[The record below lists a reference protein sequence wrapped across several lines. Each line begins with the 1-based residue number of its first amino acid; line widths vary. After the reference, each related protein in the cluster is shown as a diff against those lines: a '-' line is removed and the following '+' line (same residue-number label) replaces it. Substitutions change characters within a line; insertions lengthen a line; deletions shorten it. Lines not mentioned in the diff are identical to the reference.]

1 MNANNRKFLFLGLFM
16 GLVLAVLIGVAV
28 KVIDRRWHPQ
38 AATAA
43 VPDSSAS
50 VGNPS
55 GSQTSVNT
63 GTEPGSTAE
72 LSEEEQK
79 MAGVQVAEVSRRPL
93 MTEIS
98 AFGRVEDPESRLSTI
113 SARVAGRI
121 DKLYLQYTGQ
131 NVERGQAI
139 AEIYSPE
146 LLTASE
152 EYKLALDSRI
162 QLSAAAEPDAIRAA
176 DDLIAASRRRLEL
189 WGLTPSQIEQIAA
202 GHGHPDVTIY
212 SSTSGT
218 VVERKVTQG
227 QYVNAGDV
235 LYSVADLST
244 VWVKA
249 DVYESDLAQ
258 IRAGQSVEIT
268 SDALSGK
275 TIHGSVEFIE
285 PKAATETRTV
295 PVHIHVANP
304 GMRLRPGMFVRA
316 VFSLHQENGL
326 VVPRSAVLDTGTR
339 KIVYIAKAH
348 GVFEARA
355 IQTGTPSND
364 VFPVISGLKAGERVV
379 TNGNFLID
387 SQTRLSGGMT
397 GLYGGS
403 KEFGDH
409 QTNGGGSPESQQT
422 DAKTAK
428 LTFRTDPDPL
438 KGAAPAR
445 FYVQLVDDAG
455 KPVAD
460 AQVKITFVMPAMP
473 SMSMP
478 EMRASGELSW
488 NGKDYSGTIDV
499 PMAGSWNTTIEAT
512 RNGHVLASEHVRL
525 TAR

>member
-1 MNANNRKFLFLGLFM
+1 MNPNNRKFLFLGLLI
-16 GLVLAVLIGVAV
+16 GIVAAVLVGFAV
-28 KVIDRRWHPQ
+28 RTIDHRWHQQ

-43 VPDSSAS
+43 GADSSAS
-50 VGNPS
+50 VSNPS
-55 GSQTSVNT
+55 ESQPSMNS
-63 GTEPGSTAE
+63 GTEPGSTVE
-72 LSEEEQK
+72 LSEDEQK
-79 MAGVQVAEVSRRPL
+79 MAGVQITEVSRKPL

-121 DKLYLQYTGQ
+121 EKLYLQYTGQ

-146 LLTASE
+146 LLSASE
-152 EYKLALDSRI
+152 EYKLALDSRN
-162 QLSAAAEPDAIRAA
+162 QLHAAAEPDAIRAA

-189 WGLTPSQIEQIAA
+189 WGMTPGQIEHIAA
-202 GHGHPDVTIY
+202 GQGHPAVTIY
-212 SSTSGT
+212 STTSGT
-218 VVERKVTQG
+218 VVERKVAQG
-227 QYVNAGDV
+227 QYVNAGDP

-249 DVYESDLAQ
+249 DVCESDLAQ
-258 IRAGQSVEIT
+258 IRPGQSVEIT

-295 PVHIHVANP
+295 PVHVHVANP

-316 VFSLHQENGL
+316 VFSLHQENAV

-339 KIVYIAKAH
+339 KLVYIAKAD
-348 GVFEARA
+348 GVFEARE
-355 IQTGTPSND
+355 IQTGTPNND
-364 VFPVISGLKAGERVV
+364 LFPVISGLKPGERVV

-397 GLYGGS
+397 GLFGGS

-409 QTNGGGSPESQQT
+409 PASAGGSPESLQ
-422 DAKTAK
+422 ANANTAK
-428 LTFRTDPDPL
+428 LTYRIDPDPL
-438 KGAAPAR
+438 KGAAPAKIT
-445 FYVQLVDDAG
+445 VQLLDAG

-460 AQVKITFVMPAMP
+460 AQVKITLVMPAMP

-478 EMRASGELSW
+478 EMRASAELSW
-488 NGKDYSGTIDV
+488 NGKEYSGVIDV
-499 PMAGSWNTTIEAT
+499 PIAGPWNTTLEAT
-512 RNGHVLASEHVRL
+512 RNGHVLASQHVRL
-525 TAR
+525 TAH

>member
-1 MNANNRKFLFLGLFM
+1 MNTNNRKFLFLGLFM
-16 GLVLAVLIGVAV
+16 GLVLAVLAGVAV

-43 VPDSSAS
+43 VADSSAS
-50 VGNPS
+50 AGRS
-55 GSQTSVNT
+55 SDSQPTMSS
-63 GTEPGSTAE
+63 GTEPGSTVE

-79 MAGVQVAEVSRRPL
+79 MAGVQITEVSRKPL

-98 AFGRVEDPESRLSTI
+98 AFGHVEDPESRLSTI

-139 AEIYSPE
+139 AEVYSPE
-146 LLTASE
+146 LLTAAE
-152 EYKLALDSRI
+152 EYKLALDSRN
-162 QLSAAAEPDAIRAA
+162 QLNAAAEPDAIRAA
-176 DDLIAASRRRLEL
+176 DDLISASRRRLEL
-189 WGLTPSQIEQIAA
+189 WGLTRSQIEQIAT
-202 GHGHPDVTIY
+202 GQGRPDVTAY
-212 SSTSGT
+212 ASTSGT

-258 IRAGQSVEIT
+258 IRPGQSVEIT

-275 TIHGSVEFIE
+275 TIQGSVEFIE

-295 PVHIHVANP
+295 PVHVHVANP

-316 VFSLHQENGL
+316 VFSLHQENAL

-339 KIVYIAKAH
+339 KLVYIAKAD
-348 GVFEARA
+348 GVFEARE
-355 IQTGTPSND
+355 IQTGRPNND
-364 VFPVISGLKAGERVV
+364 LFPVISGLKPGERVV

-397 GLYGGS
+397 GLFGGS
-403 KEFGDH
+403 KEFGDR
-409 QTNGGGSPESQQT
+409 QANGGGSPESDQAG
-422 DAKTAK
+422 AKTAK
-428 LTFRTDPDPL
+428 LTYRADPDPL
-438 KGAAPAR
+438 KGAAPAK
-445 FYVQLVDDAG
+445 FTVQLLDAG
-455 KPVAD
+455 KPVTD
-460 AQVKITFVMPAMP
+460 AQVKITLVMPAMP

-488 NGKDYSGTIDV
+488 NGKEYSGTIDV
-499 PMAGSWNTTIEAT
+499 PMAGSWNTTIEAI
-512 RNGHVLASEHVRL
+512 RNRHVLASEHVRL

>member
-1 MNANNRKFLFLGLFM
+1 MNTNNRKFLFLGLFL
-16 GLVLAVLIGVAV
+16 GLVLAVLAGVAL
-28 KVIDRRWHPQ
+28 KVIDRRWHPR
-38 AATAA
+38 AEPAPVA
-43 VPDSSAS
+43 DS
-50 VGNPS
+50 PTS
-55 GSQTSVNT
+55 GSSPSQPTTNS
-63 GTEPGSTAE
+63 GTEPGATVE

-79 MAGVQVAEVSRRPL
+79 MAGVQITEVSRKPL

-121 DKLYLQYTGQ
+121 DKLHLQYTGQ

-146 LLTASE
+146 LLSASE
-152 EYKLALDSRI
+152 EYKLALDSRN
-162 QLSAAAEPDAIRAA
+162 QLNASAEPDAIRAA
-176 DDLIAASRRRLEL
+176 DDLISASRRRLEL
-189 WGLTPSQIEQIAA
+189 WGMTPTQIEQIAA

-212 SSTSGT
+212 STTSGT

-227 QYVNAGDV
+227 QYVNAGDM

-316 VFSLHQENGL
+316 VFSLHQENAL

-339 KIVYIAKAH
+339 KLVYIAKAN
-348 GVFEARA
+348 GVFEARE

-364 VFPVISGLKAGERVV
+364 LFPVISGLKLGERVV

-387 SQTRLSGGMT
+387 SQTRLSGGMS
-397 GLYGGS
+397 GLFGGS
-403 KEFGDH
+403 KEFGDR
-409 QTNGGGSPESQQT
+409 QTNGGASPESQEPET
-422 DAKTAK
+422 KSTK
-428 LTFRTDPDPL
+428 LTYRVDPDPL
-438 KGAAPAR
+438 KGAATAK
-445 FYVQLVDDAG
+445 FTVQLLDAG

-460 AQVKITFVMPAMP
+460 AEVKITLVMPAMP

-478 EMRASGELSW
+478 EMRASGALSW
-488 NGKDYSGTIDV
+488 NGKEYSGTIDV
-499 PMAGSWNTTIEAT
+499 PMAGPWNITIEAT

>member
-1 MNANNRKFLFLGLFM
+1 MNTNNRKFLFLGLLI
-16 GLVLAVLIGVAV
+16 GLVVAALIGVTA
-28 KVIDRRWHPQ
+28 KVIDRRWHSQ
-38 AATAA
+38 AASAA
-43 VPDSSAS
+43 VADSPAS
-50 VGNPS
+50 VSKPS
-55 GSQTSVNT
+55 DSQPAMNS
-63 GTEPGSTAE
+63 GTEPGATVE

-79 MAGVQVAEVSRRPL
+79 MAGVQIIEVSRKPL

-121 DKLYLQYTGQ
+121 EKLYLQYTGQ

-146 LLTASE
+146 LLSASE
-152 EYKLALDSRI
+152 EYKLALDSRN
-162 QLSAAAEPDAIRAA
+162 QLHAAAEPDAIRAA
-176 DDLIAASRRRLEL
+176 DDLISASRRRLEL
-189 WGLTPSQIEQIAA
+189 WGMTPTQIEHIAA
-202 GHGHPDVTIY
+202 GQSHPAVTIY
-212 SSTSGT
+212 STTSGT

-227 QYVNAGDV
+227 QYVNAGDP

-258 IRAGQSVEIT
+258 IRPGQSVEIT

-295 PVHIHVANP
+295 PVHVHVANP

-316 VFSLHQENGL
+316 VFSLHQENAL

-339 KIVYIAKAH
+339 KLVYIAKAD
-348 GVFEARA
+348 GVFEARE

-364 VFPVISGLKAGERVV
+364 LFPVISGLKPGERVV

-397 GLYGGS
+397 GLFGGS
-403 KEFGDH
+403 KEFGDR
-409 QTNGGGSPESQQT
+409 QANGGGPPESQQPS
-422 DAKTAK
+422 AKMAK
-428 LTFRTDPDPL
+428 LTYRVDPEPL
-438 KGAAPAR
+438 KGAAPAK
-445 FYVQLVDDAG
+445 FAVQLMDG
-455 KPVAD
+455 GNPVTD
-460 AQVKITFVMPAMP
+460 AQVKITLVMPAMP

-478 EMRASGELSW
+478 EMRASGALSW
-488 NGKDYSGTIDV
+488 NGKEYSGTVDV
-499 PMAGSWNTTIEAT
+499 PMAGPWNTTIEAA

>member
-1 MNANNRKFLFLGLFM
+1 MNTNNRAFLFLGLVL
-16 GLVLAVLIGVAV
+16 GLVLAVLAGFAI

-43 VPDSSAS
+43 VADSSAS
-50 VGNPS
+50 AS
-55 GSQTSVNT
+55 STSQPQPTTNS
-63 GTEPGSTAE
+63 GTEPGSTVE

-79 MAGVQVAEVSRRPL
+79 MAGVQITEVSRKPL

-146 LLTASE
+146 LLSASE
-152 EYKLALDSRI
+152 EYKLALDSRN
-162 QLSAAAEPDAIRAA
+162 QLNASAEPDAIRAA
-176 DDLIAASRRRLEL
+176 DDLTSASRRRLEL
-189 WGLTPSQIEQIAA
+189 WGLTPNQIEQIAA
-202 GHGHPDVTIY
+202 GQSHPDVTAY

-258 IRAGQSVEIT
+258 IRPGQSVEIT

-295 PVHIHVANP
+295 PVHVHVANP

-316 VFSLHQENGL
+316 VFSLHEENAL

-339 KIVYIAKAH
+339 KLVYIAKAE
-348 GVFEARA
+348 GVFEARE
-355 IQTGTPSND
+355 IWTGRPNND
-364 VFPVISGLKAGERVV
+364 LFPVISGLKPGERVV

-397 GLYGGS
+397 GLFGGS

-409 QTNGGGSPESQQT
+409 PANGGGSPESQQA
-422 DAKTAK
+422 DAKTTK
-428 LTFRTDPDPL
+428 LTYRADPDPL
-438 KGAAPAR
+438 KGAAPAK
-445 FYVQLVDDAG
+445 FTVQLLDAG
-455 KPVAD
+455 KPVSD
-460 AQVKITFVMPAMP
+460 AQVKITLVMPAMP

-478 EMRASGELSW
+478 EMRASGELPW
-488 NGKDYSGTIDV
+488 NGKEYSGTIDV

>member
-1 MNANNRKFLFLGLFM
+1 MNTNNRKFLFLGLFL
-16 GLVLAVLIGVAV
+16 GLVLAVLAGVALT
-28 KVIDRRWHPQ
+28 VIDRRWH
-38 AATAA
+38 
-43 VPDSSAS
+43 
-50 VGNPS
+50 
-55 GSQTSVNT
+55 SQTGTAPVTDSPTSVSSPSQSQPATNC
-63 GTEPGSTAE
+63 GTEPGATVE

-79 MAGVQVAEVSRRPL
+79 MAGVQITEVSRKPL

-121 DKLYLQYTGQ
+121 DKLHLQYTGQ
-131 NVERGQAI
+131 NVERRQAI

-146 LLTASE
+146 LLSASE
-152 EYKLALDSRI
+152 EYKLALDSRN
-162 QLSAAAEPDAIRAA
+162 QLSASAEPDAIRAA
-176 DDLIAASRRRLEL
+176 DDLISASRRRLEL
-189 WGLTPSQIEQIAA
+189 WGMTPTQVEHIAA
-202 GHGHPDVTIY
+202 GQDHPDVTIY
-212 SSTSGT
+212 STTSGT

-227 QYVNAGDV
+227 QYVNAGDM

-258 IRAGQSVEIT
+258 IRTGQSVEIT

-295 PVHIHVANP
+295 PVHVHVANP

-316 VFSLHQENGL
+316 VFSLHQENAL

-339 KIVYIAKAH
+339 KLVYIAKAG
-348 GVFEARA
+348 GVFEARE

-364 VFPVISGLKAGERVV
+364 LFPVISGLKPGERVV

-397 GLYGGS
+397 GLFGGS
-403 KEFGDH
+403 KEFSDH
-409 QTNGGGSPESQQT
+409 QTNEGGSPESQQAG
-422 DAKTAK
+422 AKTTK
-428 LTFRTDPDPL
+428 LRYRVDPDPL
-438 KGAAPAR
+438 KGAAPAK
-445 FYVQLVDDAG
+445 FTVQLLDAG
-455 KPVAD
+455 NPVAD
-460 AQVKITFVMPAMP
+460 AQVKITLVMPAMP
-473 SMSMP
+473 SMSMS
-478 EMRASGELSW
+478 EMRASGALSW
-488 NGKDYSGTIDV
+488 NGKEYSGTIDV
-499 PMAGSWNTTIEAT
+499 PTAGPLNTTIEAT

-525 TAR
+525 TAH